1 MKSSRSARHLAAF
14 AAIFVI
20 AGMGAL
26 TAACGGKEKEE
37 PTTTTTTTTTTA
49 TTTAP
54 PTTPPPPSPT
64 ENMPPPTGGN
74 VFTPNPIPNPP
85 QTTHRQR
92 EYPYPGAGPT

>member
-37 PTTTTTTTTTTA
+37 PTTT

>member
-37 PTTTTTTTTTTA
+37 PTTTTTTTTA

>member
-26 TAACGGKEKEE
+26 TAACGGNEKEE
-37 PTTTTTTTTTTA
+37 PTTTTTTTTA

>member
-1 MKSSRSARHLAAF
+1 MKSSRSARRLAAF

-37 PTTTTTTTTTTA
+37 PTTTTTTTTA